1 MLRKNTKGFLFSL
14 LMLVSLS
21 SVGQNIRGFYLSGI
35 GTWLGNTTKE
45 NAILSYAQ
53 GNGYN
58 YINFYDLGSINWS
71 STTEKNQLASFMS
84 RGRTQYGILQFGAIV
99 EVYSYFLNNIL
110 PYNKS
115 RNSSNE
121 KFDVINLEFE
131 FWVRSS
137 ISSSYCS
144 KFLSPNGYSCDTA
157 GAFKFAWK
165 QFKLIDSAC
174 AALGLI
180 SEVYLGW
187 PNKGQIQKLASIA
200 DRILL
205 HAYRP
210 TDSDVYSYSKDRL
223 INIAGVGAGKKVIPL
238 FSGEPDFMGPWL
250 NTHPISRP
258 YQTYARDLAAETA
271 SFKNNISLQGYH
283 WFKYDEMPKTF
294 LATATI
300 TANGP
305 ISFCSGGN
313 VTLTANTSSA
323 YLWTPGGLTTRSIY
337 VTDPGSYTVRVTN
350 ASGVN
355 ITSAPV
361 TVRLLTEG
369 TVPTITASG
378 PLSFCP
384 TSSVTLT
391 SSSADTYRWSN
402 GETTRSITVSTSG
415 NYSLVV
421 GTGGCT
427 ATSAIINVNATAPPV
442 TPTTTPNGSVSFCAG
457 GNVTIT
463 SSAASS
469 YSWSNGATTRSITVS
484 TPGTYKVTTGSGA
497 CSATSSTVNAT
508 LTASPSTPTVTAS
521 GTTSFCPG
529 GSVTLT
535 SSQSTAYL
543 WSNGS
548 TNQTITVTAS
558 GNYSVRVGSG
568 SCTATSSTVNVN
580 ANSSPP
586 APTVTAS
593 GSLSI
598 CQGNQ
603 VILTSSTSS
612 GYRWSTGE
620 TTQSISVSTAGTYN
634 VRTYAGPNCFSQS
647 ADKSITVKSA
657 PATPVI
663 TPNGSTELSS
673 SQPTVSLSST
683 QANSY
688 SWSNNQTTNP
698 IIINAQ
704 GSYFVTITGTN
715 GCTASSNPIVITSL
729 ICTPPAIPEISL
741 SGPDILAPGQ
751 TVNLTSSSGN
761 GYLWSTGETSR
772 SITVSTAGIYTV
784 KVFNGSDCFSTSLP
798 VNITMEVST
807 GIETLN
813 SKNDNIIF
821 SLYPNPAT
829 EEFNV
834 LFTIDKRRKIS
845 LSLIDVTGRILMQ
858 RIISALPGENQI
870 KINASELS
878 RGIYFASMLYD
889 NEKQMIKVVI
899 E

>member
-1 MLRKNTKGFLFSL
+1 MIRKNTKGFLFLL

-21 SVGQNIRGFYLSGI
+21 SVGQNVRGFYLSGI
-35 GTWLGNTTKE
+35 GTWLGNSTKE

-58 YINFYDLGSINWS
+58 YINFYDLGSVNWNS
-71 STTEKNQLASFMS
+71 STEKNQLASFMS

-99 EVYSYFLNNIL
+99 EVYSFLTNNII

-115 RNSSNE
+115 RNNSNE

-131 FWVRSS
+131 FWVSSS

-210 TDSDVYSYSKDRL
+210 TDSDVYSYSKIRL
-223 INIAGVGAGKKVIPL
+223 SNIAGVGAGKKVIPL
-238 FSGEPDFMGPWL
+238 FSGEPDFMGSWL
-250 NTHPISRP
+250 NSHPISRP

-283 WFKYDEMPKTF
+283 WFKYDEMPKTL

-305 ISFCSGGN
+305 IAFCSGGN
-313 VTLTANTSSA
+313 VTLTANTGSA

-337 VTDPGSYTVRVTN
+337 VTDPGPYTVRVTN

-355 ITSAPV
+355 VTSAPV

-369 TVPTITASG
+369 TVPTVTASG

-384 TSSVTLT
+384 GSSVTLT

-402 GETTRSITVSTSG
+402 GETTRSIIVNTSG
-415 NYSLVV
+415 NYSLIV

-427 ATSAIINVNATAPPV
+427 ATSAPINVNASAPPV

-457 GNVTIT
+457 GSVTIT
-463 SSAASS
+463 SSQASS

-497 CSATSSTVNAT
+497 CSASSSAVNLT
-508 LTASPSTPTVTAS
+508 LTASPAVPTVTAS
-521 GTTSFCPG
+521 GSTSFCPG
-529 GSVTLT
+529 GSVVLT
-535 SSQSTAYL
+535 SSQSTSYL
-543 WSNGS
+543 WTNGS
-548 TNQTITVTAS
+548 TNRTITVTTT
-558 GNYSVRVGSG
+558 GNYSVKVGSG

-586 APTVTAS
+586 VPTVTAS

-598 CQGNQ
+598 CQGKQ
-603 VILTSSTSS
+603 VTLTSTTAS
-612 GYRWSTGE
+612 GYRWSSGE

-647 ADKSITVKSA
+647 VDKNITVKIA
-657 PATPVI
+657 PTSPVI
-663 TPNGSTELSS
+663 SANDSTDLSS
-673 SQPTVSLSST
+673 FQPTVTLSST

-688 SWSNNQTTNP
+688 LWSNNQTTNP
-698 IIINAQ
+698 IIVNTQ
-704 GSYFVTITGTN
+704 GSYYVTITGSN
-715 GCTASSNPIVITSL
+715 GCTASSNQIAVTSAN
-729 ICTPPAIPEISL
+729 CTPPSVPSISL
-741 SGPDILAPGQ
+741 SGPEILAPGQ
-751 TVNLTSSSGN
+751 TVNLTSTSGN

-772 SITVSTAGIYTV
+772 SITVSIAGTYTV
-784 KVFNGSDCFSTSLP
+784 EVYNGPDCFSTSLP
-798 VNITMEVST
+798 VIITLEGTT

-813 SKNDNIIF
+813 TNNDNIIF

-834 LFTIDKRRKIS
+834 LFTIDKRRKIN
-845 LSLIDVTGRILMQ
+845 LSLIDVTGRVLMQ

-878 RGIYFASMLYD
+878 SGIYFASMIYD
-889 NEKQMIKVVI
+889 NEKQMIKVII